1 MDTSFY
7 SRHASTMRRAP
18 RSIEEWLY
26 FKLLDSPGFNRFVRR
41 IYNRI
46 NGIKNSPDINFQPR
60 ISPLLF
66 KPTSS
71 QKFKAFKVLFFDEF
85 RSTFGFPKKSD
96 NLLNRK

>member
-1 MDTSFY
+1 MKRT
-7 SRHASTMRRAP
+7 P

-26 FKLLDSPGFNRFVRR
+26 FKLLDSPGFHRFVRR

-46 NGIKNSPDINFQPR
+46 NGIKASPDINFQPR

-66 KPTSS
+66 KPTNS

-85 RSTFGFPKKSD
+85 RSTFGFRRKSD
-96 NLLNRK
+96 DLLNRK